1 MIRLIKRVLKIK
13 SPSNLIT
20 EEQDQE
26 IKKAFDEVIKEGTY
40 QHRLIK
46 DKLNI

>member
-1 MIRLIKRVLKIK
+1 MIKLIKRILKIK
-13 SPSNLIT
+13 SPSNPIT
-20 EEQDQE
+20 EEQAQE

-40 QHRLIK
+40 QHHLTN